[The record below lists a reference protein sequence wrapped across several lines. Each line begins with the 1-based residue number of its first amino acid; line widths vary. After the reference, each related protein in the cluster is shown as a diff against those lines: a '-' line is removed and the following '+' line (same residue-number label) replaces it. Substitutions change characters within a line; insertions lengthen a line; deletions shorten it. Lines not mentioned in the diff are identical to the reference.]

1 MIIEYEEKYIEEVK
15 DLLVELQEYIVDLD
29 KEKYNIITKEYRE
42 LYFKEK
48 MEEMEKYNGKIY
60 LYEENGKIL
69 GLVMGIIT
77 NEETD
82 TYDFKAPKRGRVTEL
97 IVDKKARLNGIGNK
111 LLDKIEEYLKS
122 KGCKAILIEVFGY
135 NENALKFYDKNGYR
149 TRLVDVIK
157 VFNDK

>member
-29 KEKYNIITKEYRE
+29 KEKYNIITEEYRE

-69 GLVMGIIT
+69 GLVMGVIT
-77 NEETD
+77 NEDTD
-82 TYDFKAPKRGRVTEL
+82 IYDFKAPKRGRVTEL
-97 IVDKKARLNGIGNK
+97 IVDKNARLNGIGNR

-122 KGCKAILIEVFGY
+122 EGCKAILIEVFGY